1 MQPKSAIKDDNKNG
15 GKPWMTQAANCHG
28 ACVVSFHLTP
38 ESIQQRL
45 ENYGL
50 NLAPSHS
57 RKVGSFF

>member
-28 ACVVSFHLTP
+28 AFVVSFHLTPAP

-45 ENYGL
+45 EN
-50 NLAPSHS
+50 HS
-57 RKVGSFF
+57 GFNKFECSLKAQ